1 MDFKGQGGAICLDM
15 VFDRYSVLLKA
26 SLSVLGTFPEA
37 LQHALELMACDRDTR
52 YKKVRVWLHLLY

>member
-1 MDFKGQGGAICLDM
+1 M

-37 LQHALELMACDRDTR
+37 SQHALELMACDTR
-52 YKKVRVWLHLLY
+52 YKKVRVWVQLLY